1 MLLMRKIILEE
12 SLVTISAIKK
22 VGIPDSENGRSQK
35 GKPALRDLCGGTEG
49 GF

>member
-1 MLLMRKIILEE
+1 MLLMLKIILEE
-12 SLVTISAIKK
+12 SLVTMGAINQD
-22 VGIPDSENGRSQK
+22 GIPDSENGRSQK